1 MLHVFAHFRGPPKR
15 LQAVDTGSP
24 FGKQPKLKAA
34 DAEPNVEWLIKTWL
48 NIEGFRIPVSS
59 LLLIGDG
66 IDCSSKT

>member
-1 MLHVFAHFRGPPKR
+1 M
-15 LQAVDTGSP
+15 DTGSP

-66 IDCSSKT
+66 IDCDSKT